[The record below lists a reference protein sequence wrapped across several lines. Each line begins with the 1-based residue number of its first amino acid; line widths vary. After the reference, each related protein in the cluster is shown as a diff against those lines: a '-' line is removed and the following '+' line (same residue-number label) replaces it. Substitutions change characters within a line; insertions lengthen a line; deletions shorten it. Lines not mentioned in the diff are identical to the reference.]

1 MKQTKTSVYVI
12 HYTPLKNRRNY
23 LEQNMTKFF
32 NLQFV
37 TEKDIRVY
45 RYSTTESVFGISKK
59 LIGMDQGI
67 NSRSLVYS
75 RRKAKVQGYLYY
87 LLSYVGPINKRYPEL
102 TTGSLNAVKKL
113 PKSALEVQAM
123 HFRALELGVSDNSDW
138 IFIIEDDAVLNY
150 EEKTIYNIINKITQE
165 IKYKKVWIDLNDGAN
180 LKRTKSEKKID
191 GNNLFRVR
199 PPTTRCAVAYLI
211 TRNLAKEI
219 LNLIEVYGSPE
230 WMYID
235 NLYQVATR
243 KLKAKS
249 FWQDPPI
256 FSQGSDSGKY
266 ESGFESQRKSFI

>member
-1 MKQTKTSVYVI
+1 
-12 HYTPLKNRRNY
+12 
-23 LEQNMTKFF
+23 MTKFF

-45 RYSTTESVFGISKK
+45 RYSTNESVFGISKK

-150 EEKTIYNIINKITQE
+150 EEKTIHEIINKITQE